1 MNMYFQQKCKNNTQ
15 YFDDSEK
22 IGTDKCC
29 QLLHNEAYVDSRCDG
44 PLQVEQGG
52 AGGGPLHH
60 VPANSD
66 REPSTLPH
74 PLTLRRDP
82 AGRALNET

>member
-29 QLLHNEAYVDSRCDG
+29 QLLHNEAGVDSWCDG

-52 AGGGPLHH
+52 GAGG
-60 VPANSD
+60 
-66 REPSTLPH
+66 
-74 PLTLRRDP
+74 
-82 AGRALNET
+82 